1 MSASVT
7 PEAFRRFADI
17 LPEGMLLLSGDGTIL
32 AANSRLA
39 ERLRLTPD
47 GLAGT
52 ALGTLTADGTDA
64 GRLLE
69 DWSGTTRLSPAVIT
83 MRAGDEL
90 VRFRAEGA
98 LVERAPTAAERRFL
112 VRLVP
117 KQQVSDHALAVDEQV
132 RALGAELARRRRV
145 EHALRHRE
153 AELREIA
160 DAMPQMVWTARGDGT
175 FDFYNRQ
182 LRDYSGLASGLAL
195 GERVGGWGW
204 EPVVHPDD
212 LAAVLAAWDA
222 GRRTGEPITIEARL
236 RRADGVYRWHL
247 CRAVALRDTEGAIV
261 RWIGTSTDVEDSRH
275 AEEERRGSAQ
285 RWQFLAQASIA
296 LGSSLEIDQVLRTI
310 ARLSVPA
317 LADWC
322 SVDMIEADGSVR
334 RVAVTHADPILRD
347 IADMAA
353 TYPPDPDARHP
364 RTAVLRTGKS
374 VLFREVPDEGLAQIA
389 ADEKHLAALR
399 RLAYGSAII
408 VAVAARGRI
417 LGALTFATTAESG
430 RRYGPDDLAFAE
442 DLAHRAAL
450 AIDNARLYEEAQEA
464 NRLKDEFLA
473 TVSHELRTPLASM
486 MNWVALLKQGKIGP
500 EQVARGLDVL
510 QRSGETQARL
520 IDDILDVSRIVSG
533 SLRLQPQPVEMA
545 DVVRDATETVRP
557 AADAKRVRIDVACG
571 AGARVVGDPARLQ
584 QVVWN
589 LLANGVKFTPE
600 GGHVAVRLERTP
612 EEVLLVVTDS
622 GEGITPE
629 FLPFVFDRFR
639 QAERVAKRR
648 HAGLGLGLAI
658 VKHLVEAHGGQVE
671 AQSEGRGRGA
681 TFVVR
686 LPSAPGSA

>member
-1 MSASVT
+1 VT
-7 PEAFRRFADI
+7 PEAFRRFADA

-32 AANSRLA
+32 AVNSRLA
-39 ERLRLTPD
+39 ERLRRTPEA
-47 GLAGT
+47 LAGT
-52 ALGTLTADGTDA
+52 PLDALTVDGTDA

-69 DWSGTTRLSPAVIT
+69 EWAGSTRLSPGVIAV
-83 MRAGDEL
+83 RAGDEV

-98 LVERAPTAAERRFL
+98 VVERAARAAERRIL

-117 KQQVSDHALAVDEQV
+117 KQQVSDHGLEVDEQV
-132 RALGAELARRRRV
+132 RALGAEIARRRRV

-153 AELREIA
+153 AELREIG
-160 DAMPQMVWTARGDGT
+160 DAMPQMLWTARDDGAL
-175 FDFYNRQ
+175 DFYNRQ
-182 LRDYSGLASGLAL
+182 WRDYTGLAL
-195 GERVGGWGW
+195 GDSLGWGW

-212 LAAVLAAWDA
+212 LTAVREAWDE
-222 GRRTGEPITIEARL
+222 GRRAGQPISIEARL
-236 RRADGVYRWHL
+236 RRADGAYRWHL
-247 CRAVALRDTEGAIV
+247 CRAVPLRDTEGAIV
-261 RWIGTSTDVEDSRH
+261 RWIGTGTDVEDNKR

-285 RWQFLAQASIA
+285 RWQFLAQASTA
-296 LGSSLEIDQVLRTI
+296 LAASLDTDQVLRTI

-322 SVDMIEADGSVR
+322 SVDLIEPDGSVR
-334 RVAVTHADPILRD
+334 RVAVTHADPTKQD
-347 IADMAA
+347 IIDMAA
-353 TYPPDPDARHP
+353 TYPPDPEARHP
-364 RTAVLRTGKS
+364 RTAVLRTGRS
-374 VLFREVPDEGLAQIA
+374 VLFREVPEEGLTRIA

-417 LGALTFATTAESG
+417 LGALTFATTSESG

-450 AIDNARLYEEAQEA
+450 AIDNARLYAEAQEA
-464 NRLKDEFLA
+464 SRLKDEFLA

-486 MNWVALLKQGKIGP
+486 MNWVALLRQGKIGP

-510 QRSGETQARL
+510 QRSGESQARL

-533 SLRLQPQPVEMA
+533 SLRLQPEPVEMA

-557 AADAKRVRIDVACG
+557 AADAKRVRIDVSCDG
-571 AGARVVGDPARLQ
+571 GGARVVGDPARLQ

-589 LLANGVKFTPE
+589 LLANSVKFTPE
-600 GGHVAVRLERTP
+600 GGHVDVHLSRTP
-612 EEVLLVVTDS
+612 QDVELVVTDD
-622 GEGITPE
+622 GEGIAPE

-639 QAERVAKRR
+639 QAERVARRR

-686 LPSAPGSA
+686 LPPASLSA

>member
-1 MSASVT
+1 
-7 PEAFRRFADI
+7 
-17 LPEGMLLLSGDGTIL
+17 MLLLSGDGTIL
-32 AANSRLA
+32 AVNSRLA
-39 ERLRLTPD
+39 ERLRRTPEA
-47 GLAGT
+47 LAGT
-52 ALGTLTADGTDA
+52 PLDALTVDGTDA
-64 GRLLE
+64 GRLLAE
-69 DWSGTTRLSPAVIT
+69 WAGSTRLSPGVIT
-83 MRAGDEL
+83 VRAGDEV

-98 LVERAPTAAERRFL
+98 VVERASRAAERRLL

-117 KQQVSDHALAVDEQV
+117 KQHVSDHGLEVDEQV
-132 RALGAELARRRRV
+132 RALGAEIARRRRV

-160 DAMPQMVWTARGDGT
+160 DAMPQMLWTARDDGAL
-175 FDFYNRQ
+175 DFYNRQ
-182 LRDYSGLASGLAL
+182 WRDYTGLAL
-195 GERVGGWGW
+195 GDSLGWGW

-212 LAAVLAAWDA
+212 LAAVREAWDE
-222 GRRTGEPITIEARL
+222 GRRAGQPISIEARL
-236 RRADGVYRWHL
+236 RRADGAYRSHL
-247 CRAVALRDTEGAIV
+247 CRAVPLRDTEGAIV
-261 RWIGTSTDVEDSRH
+261 RWIGTATDVEDNKRA
-275 AEEERRGSAQ
+275 AEERHGSAQ

-296 LGSSLEIDQVLRTI
+296 LAASLDTDQVLRTI

-322 SVDMIEADGSVR
+322 SVDLIEPDGSVR
-334 RVAVTHADPILRD
+334 RVAVTHADPTKQD
-347 IADMAA
+347 IIDMAA

-364 RTAVLRTGKS
+364 RTAVLRTGRS
-374 VLFREVPDEGLAQIA
+374 VLFREVPEEGLTRIA
-389 ADEKHLAALR
+389 TDEKHLAALR

-408 VAVAARGRI
+408 VAIAARGRI
-417 LGALTFATTAESG
+417 LGALTFATTSESG

-450 AIDNARLYEEAQEA
+450 AIDNARLYAEAQEA
-464 NRLKDEFLA
+464 SRLKDEFLA

-486 MNWVALLKQGKIGP
+486 MNWVALLRQGKIGP

-510 QRSGETQARL
+510 QRSGESQARL

-533 SLRLQPQPVEMA
+533 SLRLQPEPVEMA

-557 AADAKRVRIDVACG
+557 AADAKRVRIEVSCDDG
-571 AGARVVGDPARLQ
+571 GARVVGDPARLQ

-589 LLANGVKFTPE
+589 LLANSVKFTPE
-600 GGHVAVRLERTP
+600 GGHVDVHLSRTP
-612 EEVLLVVTDS
+612 QDVELVVTDD
-622 GEGITPE
+622 GEGIAPE

-639 QAERVAKRR
+639 QAERVARRR

-686 LPSAPGSA
+686 LPPASLSA

>member
-1 MSASVT
+1 
-7 PEAFRRFADI
+7 
-17 LPEGMLLLSGDGTIL
+17 MLLLSGDGTIL

-39 ERLRLTPD
+39 ERLRRTPD

-52 ALGTLTADGTDA
+52 ALEALTADGTDA
-64 GRLLE
+64 VRLLE

-98 LVERAPTAAERRFL
+98 LVERAATAAERRLL

-117 KQQVSDHALAVDEQV
+117 KQQVPDRTLEVDEQV
-132 RALGAELARRRRV
+132 RALGAEIARRRRV

-182 LRDYSGLASGLAL
+182 LRDYTGLAL
-195 GERVGGWGW
+195 GERVGWGW
-204 EPVVHPDD
+204 EPVVHADD

-222 GRRTGEPITIEARL
+222 GRRTGEPITIESRL

-275 AEEERRGSAQ
+275 AEAERQGSAQ

-317 LADWC
+317 FADWC
-322 SVDMIEADGSVR
+322 SLDMIESDGSVR
-334 RVAVTHADPILRD
+334 RVAVTHADPTMRD

-353 TYPPDPDARHP
+353 TYPPDPEARHP
-364 RTAVLRTGKS
+364 RTTVLRTGRP

-389 ADEKHLAALR
+389 SDEKHLAALR
-399 RLAYGSAII
+399 RLAYGSVII
-408 VAVAARGRI
+408 VAIAARGRI
-417 LGALTFATTAESG
+417 LGALTFATTAESR

-510 QRSGETQARL
+510 QRSGESQARL

-533 SLRLQPQPVEMA
+533 SLRLQPEPVEMA
-545 DVVRDATETVRP
+545 DVVREATETVRP
-557 AADAKRVRIDVACG
+557 AADAKRVRIDVVCER

-589 LLANGVKFTPE
+589 LVANSVKFTPE

-612 EEVLLVVTDS
+612 EDVVLVVTDS

-686 LPSAPGSA
+686 LPPAGR

>member
-1 MSASVT
+1 MAVSVT
-7 PEAFRRFADI
+7 PEAFRRFADT
-17 LPEGMLLLSGDGTIL
+17 LPEGMLLLAGDGTIL

-39 ERLRLTPD
+39 ERLRRTPEA
-47 GLAGT
+47 LAGT
-52 ALGTLTADGTDA
+52 ALEALTLDGTDA
-64 GRLLE
+64 ARLLE
-69 DWSGTTRLSPAVIT
+69 DWSGSARLSPAVLT
-83 MRAGDEL
+83 MRAGDEV

-98 LVERAPTAAERRFL
+98 IVERAAKAAERRLL

-117 KQQVSDHALAVDEQV
+117 KQQVSEHGLEVDEQV
-132 RALGAELARRRRV
+132 RALGAEIARRRRV

-160 DAMPQMVWTARGDGT
+160 DAMPQMVWTARDDGT

-182 LRDYSGLASGLAL
+182 WRDYTGRAL
-195 GERVGGWGW
+195 GESLGWGW

-212 LAAVLAAWDA
+212 LAAVRAAWEKGTRA
-222 GRRTGEPITIEARL
+222 GEAMTVEARL
-236 RRADGVYRWHL
+236 RRADGAYRWHL
-247 CRAVALRDTEGAIV
+247 CRAVPLRDTEGAIV

-322 SVDMIEADGSVR
+322 SVDMIEPDGSVR
-334 RVAVTHADPILRD
+334 RVAVTHADPTKRD
-347 IADMAA
+347 IADLAA
-353 TYPPDPDARHP
+353 TYPPDPHARHP
-364 RTAVLRTGKS
+364 RTTVLRTGRS

-389 ADEKHLAALR
+389 ADEAHLAALR

-408 VAVAARGRI
+408 VAIAARGRI

-450 AIDNARLYEEAQEA
+450 AIDNARLYAEAQEA

-486 MNWVALLKQGKIGP
+486 MNWVALLRQGKIGP

-510 QRSGETQARL
+510 QRSGESQARL

-533 SLRLQPQPVEMA
+533 SLRLQPQPVEVA

-557 AADAKRVRIDVACG
+557 AADAKRVRIHVTCDG
-571 AGARVVGDPARLQ
+571 AGTRVVGDPARLQ

-589 LLANGVKFTPE
+589 LLANSVKFTPE
-600 GGHVAVRLERTP
+600 GGHVHVRLERTP
-612 EEVLLVVTDS
+612 QEVQLVVTDS
-622 GEGITPE
+622 GEGIAPE

-686 LPSAPGSA
+686 LPLAPLSA